1 MGVIVPV
8 GHDEGPRGRPVEMP
22 RHPGKGSRHQRDTAN
37 TPRLGPMDSEDTV
50 STRDDVT
57 GDWLWDFEDRYDL
70 GAPDEPE
77 AAGPAVVAGGDPRVT
92 EVKKHVRRR
101 DGSDVSPE
109 VAAAVAAAATAAI
122 EARQDDTRPVPF
134 LARPVAPVGAA
145 ATMDPT
151 TVVAADTALFGGDG
165 APRHF
170 ARPQGS
176 GRGHR
181 GMIAAAVGVVLVLG
195 LIGFITRSRGSHSG
209 TPSVA
214 LSTPSTATTV
224 VSGPFGVVPTQ
235 PLTSDTTAATVPG
248 TPTATT
254 VAAAIPTD
262 STGGVI
268 QTPAG
273 TTNNSGNT
281 GGTTG
286 GTTRPTT
293 RPTNPP
299 PSSPATTP
307 ATTPATAPP
316 PTTPRPT
323 NPPPPTTAPTVVPPP
338 ATTVPSIP

>member
-1 MGVIVPV
+1 
-8 GHDEGPRGRPVEMP
+8 
-22 RHPGKGSRHQRDTAN
+22 
-37 TPRLGPMDSEDTV
+37 MDSEDTV

-77 AAGPAVVAGGDPRVT
+77 ATGTAAVAGGDPRVT

-101 DGSDVSPE
+101 DGGDVSPE

-122 EARQDDTRPVPF
+122 EERRDDTRPVPF
-134 LARPVAPVGAA
+134 LSRPAAPTGAA
-145 ATMDPT
+145 SAAAASAAGTAAAGP
-151 TVVAADTALFGGDG
+151 TVVGGDAALFGGDA

-170 ARPQGS
+170 ARPQGG
-176 GRGHR
+176 GRSHR
-181 GMIAAAVGVVLVLG
+181 GMIAAAVGVVVVLG
-195 LIGFITRSRGSHSG
+195 VIGFMNRGGGSHKRS
-209 TPSVA
+209 PSVA

-224 VSGPFGVVPTQ
+224 VSGPFGVVTTQ
-235 PLTSDTTAATVPG
+235 PATSDTTAATVPG

-254 VAAAIPTD
+254 VAAAVT
-262 STGGVI
+262 TGAAGGVT

-273 TTNNSGNT
+273 TTNNAVKT

-286 GTTRPTT
+286 GTSQPTP

-299 PSSPATTP
+299 PPPSTPATTP
-307 ATTPATAPP
+307 ATTAAPP

-323 NPPPPTTAPTVVPPP
+323 NPPPPTTAPTFVTVPG
-338 ATTVPSIP
+338 TTVPGT